1 MKQLKQKHQEDNEV
15 DYEVLL
21 FDIPEETQLKFHAI
35 DAEIVRTKEKMEQD
49 SELEVDEWNRI
60 VIYNRF
66 SDRSTKFL
74 TYYLRPS
81 INSVRWKISMFN
93 LRVSRM
99 LFDSFGQ
106 ESWTCSN

>member
-1 MKQLKQKHQEDNEV
+1 MKQLKQKHQEDN
-15 DYEVLL
+15 EVLL

-74 TYYLRPS
+74 TYYLKPS
-81 INSVRWKISMFN
+81 INSVR
-93 LRVSRM
+93 
-99 LFDSFGQ
+99 
-106 ESWTCSN
+106 

>member
-66 SDRSTKFL
+66 SDRSNQIFNIL
-74 TYYLRPS
+74 S
-81 INSVRWKISMFN
+81 EAINKLCSVENFN
-93 LRVSRM
+93 VQ
-99 LFDSFGQ
+99 FESF
-106 ESWTCSN
+106 SHVV